1 MRVCKKLVLEYI
13 GRKQKKLKEYSI
25 EYRKSI
31 SEEGKQIKKEYIK
44 ESLKQYRG
52 KSFNKVLK
60 KRKQKDKFK
69 NVEVLQ

>member
-1 MRVCKKLVLEYI
+1 MGVCKKLVLEYI
-13 GRKQKKLKEYSI
+13 GRKPKKLKEYSI

-44 ESLKQYRG
+44 ESLKKYRG
-52 KSFNKVLK
+52 KSFYKVLK

-69 NVEVLQ
+69 NVEVLK

>member
-1 MRVCKKLVLEYI
+1 MRVCKKLVLENI

-44 ESLKQYRG
+44 ESLK
-52 KSFNKVLK
+52 
-60 KRKQKDKFK
+60 
-69 NVEVLQ
+69 

>member
-1 MRVCKKLVLEYI
+1 MGVCKKLVLEYI

-44 ESLKQYRG
+44 ESLKKYRG
-52 KSFNKVLK
+52 KSF
-60 KRKQKDKFK
+60 
-69 NVEVLQ
+69 